1 MSSFFFDFCVFTSY
15 TFDYEWQILNSSFF
29 LEKAVVIL
37 LYAALF
43 TPLAVT
49 SVFYFPFIFSKT
61 IFFRTIVELAFFFYI
76 LLIFAK
82 PEYRPRLSKV
92 AIAAAVYLGVVILS
106 SVFGLDWYRSFW

>member
-1 MSSFFFDFCVFTSY
+1 MNGKFQS
-15 TFDYEWQILNSSFF
+15 LNSSFF

-92 AIAAAVYLGVVILS
+92 AIAAAVYLGVVSLS
-106 SVFGLDWYRSFW
+106 SFKQRLRP